1 MIVTFVG
8 HGDLYDT
15 DQLQALLRE
24 AIEEIIRHNETTFY
38 CGGYGCF
45 DLICARIVKDLKS
58 AYPKTRSVFVAPYR
72 TEKSL
77 RAAQETNL
85 YDEILFAGL
94 ENVPPRLAIIK
105 RNEYMVDQADLILAF
120 VDHTWGGAYRTL
132 SYAKKRKK
140 AILYLSG
147 KQI

>member
-8 HGDLYDT
+8 HSQLYDT
-15 DQLQALLRE
+15 AQLQAQLRD

-45 DLICARIVKDLKS
+45 DSICARIVKEMKA
-58 AYPKTRSVFVAPYR
+58 AYPKTRSAFVAPYR
-72 TEKSL
+72 SEKAL
-77 RAAQETNL
+77 RAARESNL
-85 YDEILFAGL
+85 YDEILYAGV
-94 ENVPPRLAIIK
+94 ENAPPRLAIIK
-105 RNEYMVDQADLILAF
+105 RNEYMVDRADLILAF
-120 VDHTWGGAYRTL
+120 VDHAWGGAYRTL

-140 AILYLSG
+140 TILNLSG